1 MRAQNRILPP
11 NAASQTA
18 STSAGSVMQTQSAA
32 PPNGLSNPVWQALR
46 AQVRQTPRVHALP
59 GESDKHDL

>member
-18 STSAGSVMQTQSAA
+18 STGSGSCHASPKRGA
-32 PPNGLSNPVWQALR
+32 PKNGLSNPVW
-46 AQVRQTPRVHALP
+46 
-59 GESDKHDL
+59 